1 MNVANFFRQDAEG
14 AAIADPQ
21 ATSMEE
27 HRGVL
32 QKLWWEWKGILLT
45 PRLSLGRWPRHTPSD
60 RMTGTTIIMKT
71 SFGQA
76 SNGRLSGRLSVFSC
90 DV

>member
-1 MNVANFFRQDAEG
+1 MNVANIFRQDAEG
-14 AAIADPQ
+14 TAVAVPQ

-45 PRLSLGRWPRHTPSD
+45 PRLSLGRWPRHT
-60 RMTGTTIIMKT
+60 GTTIVMKT